1 MKNLEISYLP
11 QRQLT
16 PNSIAICSPFSGKV
30 MPLNEHPEPFFSYG
44 TLGPGIMVALSNHKI
59 LAPFDG
65 TLVQVKNAGTE
76 FILQANNGLKVL
88 LNLQLDPQQHIKQ
101 THIAQLNGSKVT
113 KGQRLAYFDLRD
125 LSSPL
130 LACLILLNGHQLTPM
145 HYSLSHV
152 SAGIDTLLTI
162 TKK

>member
-1 MKNLEISYLP
+1 MKIPDISYLP

-16 PNSIAICSPFSGKV
+16 SNSFAICSPFSGKV
-30 MPLNEHPEPFFSYG
+30 VPLSEHPEPFFSYG
-44 TLGPGIMVALSNHKI
+44 TLGPGIMVALSNHKV

-65 TLVQVKNAGTE
+65 TLMQVKNAGTE
-76 FILQANNGLKVL
+76 FILKANNGLKVL
-88 LNLQLDPQQHIKQ
+88 LNLHLGPQQPIKQ
-101 THIAQLNGSKVT
+101 THIAQLNGSKVS
-113 KGQRLAYFDLRD
+113 KGQRLAYFDQRD
-125 LSSPL
+125 LCSPL
-130 LACLILLNGHQLTPM
+130 LASLILLNGHQLIPM

>member
-1 MKNLEISYLP
+1 MKYTDISYLP
-11 QRQLT
+11 QRQLAA
-16 PNSIAICSPFSGKV
+16 NSIAICSPFSGKV
-30 MPLNEHPEPFFSYG
+30 VPLSEHPEPFFSYG

-65 TLVQVKNAGTE
+65 TLMQVKNAGTE

-88 LNLQLDPQQHIKQ
+88 LNLYLDQQQHIKH
-101 THIAQLNGSKVT
+101 THIAQLNGSKIT

-125 LSSPL
+125 LNSPL
-130 LACLILLNGHQLTPM
+130 LASLILLNGHQLKPI
-145 HYSLSHV
+145 HYSLSQV
-152 SAGIDTLLTI
+152 TAGVDTLLTL

>member
-88 LNLQLDPQQHIKQ
+88 LNLHLDPQQHIKH
-101 THIAQLNGSKVT
+101 THIAQLNGSKVS

-130 LACLILLNGHQLTPM
+130 LGCLILLNGHQLIPM